1 MKFAMTLNQLIVV
14 SLVIFGAL
22 QFVPNERTNPPVQ
35 PFRLGSQPIEDLFR
49 RACFDC
55 HSNETIWP
63 WYAKVAPLSWLVTR
77 DVNNARE
84 KLNFSTFNQL
94 SLREQEAIKVQI
106 WKKVKIGDMPPPFY
120 MLGHP
125 NGRVGTNDHSMLRNW
140 CGVGGGY

>member
-14 SLVIFGAL
+14 SLVILGGL

-35 PFRLGSQPIEDLFR
+35 PFRLGPQPIEDLFR

-77 DVNNARE
+77 DVNNGRE

-94 SLREQEAIKVQI
+94 SLREQEAIKVRI
-106 WKKVKIGDMPPPFY
+106 WKKVQNGDMPPPFY

-125 NGRVGTNDHSMLRNW
+125 NGRVGTNDHAMLRKW